1 MTYILNFRKKS
12 QVVTSLCLNGVLIS
26 LLIGICAYGGMVM
39 FAFYH
44 DCDPI
49 KTGQVSTKD
58 QMFPMFVMQMV
69 GDVPGVPGLFVAGV
83 FSGALSSVS
92 SGLNS
97 LAAVFLNDFLN
108 VSSCCQ
114 MSERA
119 KTITSKL
126 VTILFGVISFAIV
139 FLVAYLPGVLFA
151 AIR

>member
-1 MTYILNFRKKS
+1 
-12 QVVTSLCLNGVLIS
+12 
-26 LLIGICAYGGMVM
+26 M

-49 KTGQVSTKD
+49 KTGQVTTKD
-58 QMFPMFVMQMV
+58 QIFPMFVMQMV
-69 GDVPGVPGLFVAGV
+69 GDIPGVPGLFVAGV

-97 LAAVFLNDFLN
+97 LAAVFLNDFIK
-108 VSSCCQ
+108 VSSCCTE

-126 VTILFGVISFAIV
+126 VTIAFGVISFAIV